1 MRSNDVTPD
10 ALIFLLLELQ
20 KQVQWLLK
28 GLQNNASDSIT
39 KSQTRTAYITNFVNQ
54 LGSQLASLPDPLAWA
69 QLGFHGQQASQ
80 QLTTLARLVNLQAT
94 KTEPAKFQKS
104 LAKPLKLADSV
115 LQHLVEQLKT
125 SPSSRANPGTEN
137 ALAKSLLQQLEIFS
151 LKLPDS
157 LNDYKLTLCLA
168 QFSAQLSQLAERISQ
183 LADGVHAQPE
193 QWRAVQ
199 ATLAQTEADNIAR
212 DAGSLQLETLAHTKS
227 GCVISKVAAQ
237 HEPDAPLGVVKQ
249 GQRAKIK
256 QEKSQF
262 ARWQDYAPD
271 LVPDVYGYHR
281 EGEQAALFVEFLDG
295 IRLDHW
301 LTQAKP
307 KGYLAS
313 LALVCERLEDV
324 WRNQAI
330 TLATKEHPPKLF
342 MPQLHDRLDDVWHVH
357 GNFKQELHQ
366 LGSLKGIK
374 LRQLIKQAHKLEQQ
388 LQPPQH
394 YFCHGDLNLDN
405 ILLRP
410 EKQQIFLVDLHRSG
424 YQDYLQ
430 DIAVLMVSH
439 FRLQVYDT
447 EHRQLIG
454 QSMTQLY
461 QFAQD
466 FAASQQD
473 VAIHPRLALGL
484 ARSFITSTRFVLD
497 ETHARALFDRGRLLL
512 TLLLDYAKT
521 HDPADFRIDTEIFY
535 GPY

>member
-1 MRSNDVTPD
+1 MKPNDATPD

-28 GLQNNASDSIT
+28 GLQNHASESIT
-39 KSQTRTAYITNFVNQ
+39 KSQTRTAYINNFVNQ
-54 LGSQLASLPDPLAWA
+54 LGSQLTGLPQPLAWA

-80 QLTTLARLVNLQAT
+80 QLTSLAKLVEKPST
-94 KTEPAKFQKS
+94 KTESAKLHKS
-104 LAKPLKLADSV
+104 LSKPLKLADNV
-115 LQHLVEQLKT
+115 LQQLIEQLK
-125 SPSSRANPGTEN
+125 PSSPNSIKGVTEN
-137 ALAKSLLQQLEIFS
+137 TSAKTQLQQLEIFS

-168 QFSAQLSQLAERISQ
+168 QFSAQLSQLTERISQ
-183 LADGVHAQPE
+183 LAEGVHAEPE
-193 QWRAVQ
+193 QWRALQ
-199 ATLAQTEADNIAR
+199 ATLAQTEADNLAR
-212 DAGSLQLETLAHTKS
+212 DAGNLQLETLAHTKS
-227 GCVISKVAAQ
+227 GCVISKVAAE
-237 HEPDAPLGVVKQ
+237 HDPHAPLGVVKQ
-249 GQRAKIK
+249 GQRVKIK

-262 ARWQDYAPD
+262 ARWQDYAPG

-313 LALVCERLEDV
+313 LALVCERLEEV

-330 TLATKEHPPKLF
+330 TLASKDNPPKLF
-342 MPQLHDRLDDVWHVH
+342 MQQLQDRLNDVWHVH
-357 GNFKQELHQ
+357 GNFKKELHQ

-374 LRQLIKQAHKLEQQ
+374 LRQLIKQAHKLEAQ

-410 EKQQIFLVDLHRSG
+410 DNQQIFLVDLHRSG

-439 FRLQVYDT
+439 FRLQVYDA

-461 QFAQD
+461 QFAET

-473 VAIHPRLALGL
+473 AAIHPRLALGL

-497 ETHARALFDRGRLLL
+497 ETHARAMFDRGRLLL